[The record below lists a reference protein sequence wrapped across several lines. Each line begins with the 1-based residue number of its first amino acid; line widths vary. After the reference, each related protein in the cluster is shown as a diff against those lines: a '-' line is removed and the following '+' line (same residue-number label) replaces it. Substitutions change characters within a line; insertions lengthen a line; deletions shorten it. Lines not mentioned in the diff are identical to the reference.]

1 MAEIQQ
7 VAQEELEEVNEA
19 EQEKIPEVPDA
30 DMGLPDGDKLVD
42 LTRESATETS
52 MPTETFPRT
61 LSQALSGDRS
71 FWGGLWQLAV
81 FMRCGKDGMD
91 SKFLKKAE
99 VIRRRSSKMNW
110 QQQLGFIECIGGGY
124 WVLMGFV

>member
-1 MAEIQQ
+1 MTEIQQ
-7 VAQEELEEVNEA
+7 VAQEELEE
-19 EQEKIPEVPDA
+19 EQEPEKDNIPEVPDA
-30 DMGLPDGDKLVD
+30 DLGLPDGDKLVD
-42 LTRESATETS
+42 LTRESASETK
-52 MPTETFPRT
+52 MQTETFPRT
-61 LSQALSGDRS
+61 LSQALSGDRT

-110 QQQLGFIECIGGGY
+110 QQQLGFIE
-124 WVLMGFV
+124 